1 MDMSEWERIALRR
14 CRWCADDTV
23 GDDIWLS
30 VDRHSLACRRCAAR
44 ALRGESH
51 LTAVVAAY
59 RGRGRALR
67 AVIDYKERQQ
77 GWESLEPPLAA
88 ALHEGVAEVM
98 DLYGLPQDTLVVPVP
113 SYRNRRPHVR
123 RLTSLLPDVA
133 TSLDV
138 LCKVQDVRQT
148 GAGRRQRF
156 EQSQGAYRVR
166 WPARLGAMR
175 GRTVVMT
182 DDVYTT
188 GATLSAC
195 AVALRAAGAKDVY
208 GATILRAIS
217 PPPVHPVLSHNLQ
230 VNVRYTVPN
239 AKGMVACPA
248 EAGQMWIR
256 FGCEAPCPRV
266 LTAGPLP
273 LPTAHID
280 VQRTWL
286 CACGSEH
293 EIHIARLTASL
304 RVTVPPR
311 HPAELLV
318 ALQFDPL

>member
-1 MDMSEWERIALRR
+1 MDLKDWERIALRR

-23 GDDIWLS
+23 GEDIWLS
-30 VDRHSLACRRCAAR
+30 VDLHSLACRRCAAR
-44 ALRGESH
+44 ALRGESY

-77 GWESLEPPLAA
+77 GWESLELPLAA
-88 ALHEGVAEVM
+88 ALHESVAEAI
-98 DLYGLPQDTLVVPVP
+98 DLYGLPQETLVVPVP
-113 SYRNRRPHVR
+113 SYRNCRPHVR
-123 RLTSLLPDVA
+123 RLTSLLPDDVPR
-133 TSLDV
+133 LDV
-138 LCKVQDVRQT
+138 LRKLHNIRQT
-148 GAGRRQRF
+148 GAGRRQRW
-156 EQSQGAYRVR
+156 EQSQAAYRVR
-166 WPARLGAMR
+166 WTSRVLGMR
-175 GRTVVMT
+175 TSTVIVA

-188 GATLSAC
+188 GATLTAC

-217 PPPVHPVLSHNLQ
+217 PPPVRPVLSHNLQ

-280 VQRTWL
+280 VARTWQ